1 MSEQAPS
8 LAPGISE
15 GGTPGPSHAS
25 AQQPT
30 QNAIAMSP
38 VVMATSTI
46 KIPTKRR
53 CPDFDKDPLSDDDR
67 TSTYTVHGTV
77 APSEGGSHDH
87 MQDVDLDDYENPF
100 TEVRYKKNRPAGI
113 PVVFKTVNSEK
124 SFWRINPN
132 VVANEVIGIAKEK
145 LLSHRI
151 NKDGSLAVSVESL
164 LAANRLLA
172 VTSLCTI
179 EVTTSVPES
188 YSRNLGKIKGVPLEY
203 SDAPH
208 HAHSLPSLINPP
220 WTIPPLEIQTEIPGL
235 GSKSSVAP
243 LVAKTMSLSHLEAR
257 YKDDIHIYT
266 DGSTSNK
273 GSTSAYS
280 IPMLDT
286 FKCFR
291 LSHHT
296 CSTSAE
302 LHAIL
307 SASSFIEAFGTPS
320 NWVILTDSKASLEL
334 LQGMHLRTSQATII
348 YRVQLTLAQ
357 ARLHGHNVRLQWIP
371 SHCQIAGNEEA
382 DHLAAQAHDG
392 DAMEATSFTPGDAK
406 FILRHLRHL
415 RCRKCWLK
423 DTSAETLLPYIDP
436 DFELP
441 PHTGMKT
448 KYDALIHRLRLEVAF
463 TNSFLFRIK
472 RRDSPRCDC
481 GEPYQDVQHILLD
494 CERFQHER
502 RRMEIRLQ
510 ILDDRPLSLTKLLG
524 PWPTRKKQDRA
535 MNIIHDF
542 LKDTRIVYDY

>member
-1 MSEQAPS
+1 MLEEKINRVINVLRYLAGARWGGSTDGLLLLHTALVRQTIAYSIPVLHGLSPTLEKRLTYMIARSLRVCLGLPRATSSDLVIAEAKEPPVPVLREQETCRHYLR
-8 LAPGISE
+8 LASH
-15 GGTPGPSHAS
+15 SHARPLC
-25 AQQPT
+25 Q
-30 QNAIAMSP
+30 
-38 VVMATSTI
+38 
-46 KIPTKRR
+46 KILRR
-53 CPDFDKDPLSDDDR
+53 
-67 TSTYTVHGTV
+67 
-77 APSEGGSHDH
+77 
-87 MQDVDLDDYENPF
+87 
-100 TEVRYKKNRPAGI
+100 TE
-113 PVVFKTVNSEK
+113 S
-124 SFWRINPN
+124 SF
-132 VVANEVIGIAKEK
+132 
-145 LLSHRI
+145 H
-151 NKDGSLAVSVESL
+151 
-164 LAANRLLA
+164 RLLVGLPVA
-172 VTSLCTI
+172 
-179 EVTTSVPES
+179 
-188 YSRNLGKIKGVPLEY
+188 
-203 SDAPH
+203 APH
-208 HAHSLPSLINPP
+208 HAHWLPSLINPP
-220 WTIPPLEIQTEIPGL
+220 WTIPSLEIQTEIPGL

-243 LVAKTMSLSHLEAR
+243 LVAKTISLSHLEAR

-320 NWVILTDSKASLEL
+320 NWVILTDSKSSLEL
-334 LQGMHLRTSQATII
+334 LQGMHLRTSQATIL

-382 DHLAAQAHDG
+382 DRLAAQAHDG
-392 DAMEATSFTPGDAK
+392 DAMEATSFTSGDAK

-415 RCRKCWLK
+415 RCRQCWLK
-423 DTSAETLLPYIDP
+423 DTSANTLLPYIDP

-441 PHTGMKT
+441 PHTGMKR

-494 CERFQHER
+494 CERFRHER

-542 LKDTRIVYDY
+542 LKDTRIVYEY